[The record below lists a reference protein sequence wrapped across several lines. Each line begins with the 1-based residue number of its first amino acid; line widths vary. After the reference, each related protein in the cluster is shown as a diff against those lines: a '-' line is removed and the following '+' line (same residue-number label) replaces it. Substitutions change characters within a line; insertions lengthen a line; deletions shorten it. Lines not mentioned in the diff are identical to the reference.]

1 MNYKTILK
9 KIVSTVVTLLLVS
22 FLVFLAF
29 TVISGD
35 PAMSKLGTE
44 ATPERLEALR
54 EEMGLNRPFLVRYF
68 DWLFSF
74 ATGDMGESYS
84 YGMPVSEM
92 ILDKLPITL
101 TMTIMAFAMVIAISI
116 PLGIYAARHQGGK
129 IDRLIIILNQTI
141 MSVPPFFAG
150 ILITVIFGV
159 VLKLFIPGGYV
170 SYSQNFGKFLSY
182 LIFPSLAI
190 ALPKAAMSMKLL
202 RSSLIE
208 QSSLDYTRTAYSRGN
223 TTKDVL
229 YKHVLQNAMIPVI
242 TFLGMALADIF
253 TGSIIIEQ
261 VFNIPG
267 LGRILLTSISNRDY
281 PVVMAIIVLLAFA
294 VIVINFL
301 VDIIYH
307 IVDPR
312 IRTEE

>member
-1 MNYKTILK
+1 MSYKTILK
-9 KIVSTVVTLLLVS
+9 KIVSTVITLLMVS

-35 PAMSKLGTE
+35 PALSKLGTE

-74 ATGDMGESYS
+74 AGGDMGESYS

-92 ILDKLPITL
+92 ILDKLPITF
-101 TMTIMAFAMVIAISI
+101 TMTVLAFVMVVAISI

-129 IDRLIIILNQTI
+129 IDRAIIIMNQMI

-150 ILITVIFGV
+150 ILITVVFGV
-159 VLKLFIPGGYV
+159 VLKLFTPGGYV
-170 SYSQNFGKFLSY
+170 SYSQNFGKFLGY
-182 LIFPSLAI
+182 LIFPSFAI

-208 QSSLDYTRTAYSRGN
+208 QSALDYTRTAYSRGN

-229 YKHVLQNAMIPVI
+229 YKHVLQNAMIPVV

-267 LGRILLTSISNRDY
+267 IGRILLTSISNRDY

-301 VDIIYH
+301 VDIIYN

-312 IRTEE
+312 IRGTE